1 MKSIDPI
8 FMQYLTNTAASVRE
22 MGITKSAEIAK
33 SFGADWVVTNYIPKV
48 IENFNVEQ
56 QGYNYRMCSLRSLAA
71 VMPVLQKDQISEK
84 IVPIFA
90 KAASDP
96 IPNVQFCLSKLI
108 KDNKALFDQSVYNS
122 QIVPK
127 LKDMS

>member
-48 IENFNVEQ
+48 IENFKSPATPKDRTPVDPNKLLIDEIKKEFLNSKKNVDNL
-56 QGYNYRMCSLRSLAA
+56 YATM
-71 VMPVLQKDQISEK
+71 
-84 IVPIFA
+84 
-90 KAASDP
+90 ASNTSP
-96 IPNVQFCLSKLI
+96 REVK
-108 KDNKALFDQSVYNS
+108 K
-122 QIVPK
+122 
-127 LKDMS
+127 